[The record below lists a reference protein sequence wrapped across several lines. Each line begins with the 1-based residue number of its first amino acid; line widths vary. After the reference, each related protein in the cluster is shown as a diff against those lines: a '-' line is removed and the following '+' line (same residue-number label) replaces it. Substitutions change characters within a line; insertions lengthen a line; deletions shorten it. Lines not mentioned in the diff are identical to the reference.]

1 MIGKETVREIVE
13 EYLRGSSIFLV
24 DVRIGV
30 SNRITVLA
38 DKNEGITIDECA
50 GIHRHIESRLDR
62 EAEDYDL
69 QVSSPGLDSP
79 FIVIEQYFKNEGK
92 KVEVT
97 DTAGMKYSGTLKNVN
112 SGGFELE
119 SEVRVKGR
127 PKELKDISFNFENI
141 KSTRVTITI

>member
-1 MIGKETVREIVE
+1 MIAKETVREIVE
-13 EYLRGSSIFLV
+13 EYLRGSNIFLV

-62 EAEDYDL
+62 EIEDYEL

-79 FIVIEQYFKNEGK
+79 FIVIEQYRKNEGK

-97 DTAGMKYSGTLKNVN
+97 DTTGMKYSGTLKNVN

-119 SEVRVKGR
+119 TEVKVKGW
-127 PKELKDISFNFENI
+127 PKEMKDLSFNFENI